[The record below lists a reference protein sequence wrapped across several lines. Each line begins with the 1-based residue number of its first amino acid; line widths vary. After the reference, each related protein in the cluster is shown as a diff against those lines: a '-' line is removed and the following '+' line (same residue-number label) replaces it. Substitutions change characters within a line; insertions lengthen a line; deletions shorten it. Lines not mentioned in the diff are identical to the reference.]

1 VGKQGGSWRE
11 KFEYGRRGGSVK
23 VEGMEEIRKYWRT
36 EKDYSFEDRLSLSI
50 SIRLS

>member
-1 VGKQGGSWRE
+1 VGKQGGSRRE

-36 EKDYSFEDRLSLSI
+36 GRI
-50 SIRLS
+50 IRLKTD